1 MQRVAAA
8 RMFVRKPQLFIFDDI
23 SSALDVETEELLW
36 TRLFANDSVSCV
48 VVSNRREI
56 LERADKI
63 IVLKDGRIESQGTL
77 KEVLESSA
85 ELKEFVS

>member
-1 MQRVAAA
+1 M
-8 RMFVRKPQLFIFDDI
+8 
-23 SSALDVETEELLW
+23 ETEKLLW
-36 TRLFANDSVSCV
+36 TRLFADDSVSCV

-77 KEVLESSA
+77 KEVLESST
-85 ELKEFVS
+85 EFKEFVS